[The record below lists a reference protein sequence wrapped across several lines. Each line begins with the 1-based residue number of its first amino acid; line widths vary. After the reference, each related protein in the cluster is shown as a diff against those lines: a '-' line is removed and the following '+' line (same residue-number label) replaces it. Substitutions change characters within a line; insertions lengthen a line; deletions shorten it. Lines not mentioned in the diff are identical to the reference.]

1 MWHCRKLAAGPHGAV
16 MRLVRTREIKRLVGS
31 GDRIAEFTLPAVIAA
46 VGLTAWDPTIVRL
59 TAPPILVA
67 TSMAALGLGVAI
79 WAWSVILILQNV
91 PRHKL
96 IIGGPYAWVKHPLY
110 TAVALLVLPFGGVL
124 LNTWLGVLIGAVLYL
139 ASRLFSPAEEEA
151 LARTFDGE
159 WDRYVRHVRLAWL

>member
-1 MWHCRKLAAGPHGAV
+1 MEDLS
-16 MRLVRTREIKRLVGS
+16 RLVGS

-59 TAPPILVA
+59 TVPPIVVA
-67 TSMAALGLGVAI
+67 ISMVALGVGIAI

-91 PRHKL
+91 PRHRL
-96 IIGGPYAWVKHPLY
+96 ITSGPYAWVKHPLY
-110 TAVALLVLPFGGVL
+110 TAVALLVLPFGGLL

-151 LARTFDGE
+151 LARTFGGE
-159 WDRYVRHVRLAWL
+159 WDRYVRGVRLAWL